1 MVLENLWN
9 IRIVLSLS
17 LMITILSI
25 LVTNYENTRIHFMAA
40 SRQTRGLD
48 LMNFIA
54 QKIVLS
60 VWVNRRLSRIM
71 TKLRKLLVD
80 IRKNWKLN
88 SISIVIIVLVTT
100 LAFNHFVNGQDWADW
115 TGFGSYNVSQ
125 SGIQRGKTLWD
136 ILDLLIVPLA
146 LAVIA
151 LWFNSQE
158 KKKEQIRIEEKNRDE
173 VLQKYYEKISELLL
187 DYKLLPD
194 NLDFN
199 SSLTRVAQIHTVT
212 ALRQLDS
219 SRQNLLIQ
227 FLRDS
232 RLGDK
237 LLSNSTMGNLTLKNV
252 NLSGINLSNSYLN
265 FSDLSGSLFI
275 EANMT
280 GVKMQYAN
288 LQRANL
294 SKAKLIRADLR
305 FSQCQEAE
313 FSEADLSEADFY
325 KASLDNAQMLGVNLT
340 NTKCAEAKLRSVS
353 LSGSDLINTDFYKAD
368 LTGADLCLL
377 NIDKVNMRLA
387 ILKKAVIMD
396 VNFKDANLERA
407 DFSESQLF
415 SVDFS
420 KASSSD
426 GIKFDKAEMKD
437 VIHKPI

>member
-1 MVLENLWN
+1 MK
-9 IRIVLSLS
+9 
-17 LMITILSI
+17 
-25 LVTNYENTRIHFMAA
+25 IHFVEA
-40 SRQTRGLD
+40 SRQTHGLD
-48 LMNFIA
+48 LMNTA
-54 QKIVLS
+54 PKIVLS
-60 VWVNRRLSRIM
+60 VWVKRRLSHLR
-71 TKLRKLLVD
+71 TKLRNLLVD
-80 IRKNWKLN
+80 IQKNWKLN
-88 SISIVIIVLVTT
+88 SISIVTIVLITA
-100 LAFNHFVNGQDWADW
+100 LSFNHFVKGEDWADW

-125 SGIQRGKTLWD
+125 LGIQRGKTLWD

-199 SSLTRVAQIHTVT
+199 SSLTRVAQIHTIT

-237 LLSNSTMGNLTLKNV
+237 LLSNSTNLTLKNAD
-252 NLSGINLSNSYLN
+252 LSGINLSNSFLT
-265 FSDLSGSLFI
+265 FSDLSGSILI
-275 EANMT
+275 EADMT
-280 GVKMQYAN
+280 EAKMQRVN

-294 SKAKLIRADLR
+294 SNAKLIKADLS
-305 FSQCQEAE
+305 FSECQKAE
-313 FSEADLSEADFY
+313 FNEADLTEADFY
-325 KASLDNAQMLGVNLT
+325 RANLDDAQMYGVNLT
-340 NTKCAEAKLRSVS
+340 NAKLAEAKLTSVALTES
-353 LSGSDLINTDFYKAD
+353 NLTNTNFYKAD
-368 LTGADLCLL
+368 LTGADLCSV
-377 NIDKVNMRLA
+377 IAEKANMRLA

-396 VNFKDANLERA
+396 VNFKDAILERA
-407 DFSESQLF
+407 DLSESQLF

-420 KASSSD
+420 KASSTD

-437 VIHKPI
+437 VIQQPI